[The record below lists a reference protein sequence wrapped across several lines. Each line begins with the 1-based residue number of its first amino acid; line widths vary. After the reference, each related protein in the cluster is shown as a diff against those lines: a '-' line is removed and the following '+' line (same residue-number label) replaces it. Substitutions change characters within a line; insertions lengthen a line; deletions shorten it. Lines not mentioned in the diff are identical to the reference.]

1 MAKSLRA
8 SGKKANRAR
17 LRDRVFGPVE
27 LARQERLSIRLLE
40 LARRP
45 KPKAENSD
53 ETDETVNSGMFYLF
67 ATSFFWGHPLGVV
80 LSCQMRLLMFSIGKN
95 VSALTAADA
104 NTTTSTDHDRQG
116 DELMELE
123 GMEEGNAEGTYL
135 AYPIPSSLSSVP
147 SSPSTDRE
155 YSVDNSD
162 VADTASASDD
172 ASLAEIA
179 AEIGAADTAPFF
191 TALGLSTAITGFST
205 SGDLV
210 LCLDYPTLPPC
221 LSPKRCP

>member
-1 MAKSLRA
+1 M
-8 SGKKANRAR
+8 
-17 LRDRVFGPVE
+17 
-27 LARQERLSIRLLE
+27 LSVDKNMSPLTT
-40 LARRP
+40 
-45 KPKAENSD
+45 AE
-53 ETDETVNSGMFYLF
+53 M
-67 ATSFFWGHPLGVV
+67 
-80 LSCQMRLLMFSIGKN
+80 
-95 VSALTAADA
+95 
-104 NTTTSTDHDRQG
+104 NTTTSSAHDRQG
-116 DELMELE
+116 DEMMELE
-123 GMEEGNAEGTYL
+123 GVEEGNAEGTYL

-147 SSPSTDRE
+147 SSPSTDE
-155 YSVDNSD
+155 EHTVDNSD